1 MRALNNNNNNNSDE
15 LSTSTLNDDDEV
27 GDDDEFGV
35 ETGGW
40 CCFTNSL
47 PIVYLRMWLNER
59 PLLTSFVSRKIPDR
73 IQLDTARAAST
84 KKTLGI
90 CS

>member
-1 MRALNNNNNNNSDE
+1 MKAAMRALNNNNNTNSDELESE
-15 LSTSTLNDDDEV
+15 LSTSTLNDDDEA

-47 PIVYLRMWLNER
+47 PVVYLRM
-59 PLLTSFVSRKIPDR
+59 
-73 IQLDTARAAST
+73 
-84 KKTLGI
+84 
-90 CS
+90 